1 MTRIDWRLA
10 AAVILVVAANTYLGF
25 QAVGHSVYRS
35 SAQVFEEFMN
45 GPIRLLFPII
55 VTLVAGSQ
63 VARQLSSR
71 WVASTRTRMDIR
83 RRVASEFLTVTA
95 GIFVVFFL
103 VGLLNA
109 FAAFII
115 VPATMPDAI
124 DPGSY
129 GLHSQAAVLA
139 DAGAHAPFAT
149 LLATSTALFVAAS
162 SAWVGLNGAVFAAL
176 TLVAVYLIPKPL
188 VALLIPLAV
197 YLFESVLFQLFGL
210 PGASFLLSAVF
221 PSGLQTYDLTEAI
234 APTAVLGLLCIGA
247 AVMLIR
253 TARSNPRLS

>member
-1 MTRIDWRLA
+1 MTRIDWRLGT
-10 AAVILVVAANTYLGF
+10 AVLLMVAVNTFVGF

-45 GPIRLLFPII
+45 GPIRLLFPIV
-55 VTLVAGSQ
+55 VTLAAGSQ

-83 RRVASEFLTVTA
+83 RRVASDFVTAAA
-95 GIFVVFFL
+95 GIFVVFSM

-109 FAAFII
+109 LAAFVI
-115 VPATMPDAI
+115 VPATMPEAI

-129 GLHSQAAVLA
+129 GLHSHAAVLA
-139 DAGAHAPFAT
+139 DAAAHAPFAG
-149 LLATSTALFVAAS
+149 LLATSTPLFVAVS
-162 SAWVGLNGAVFAAL
+162 SIWLGLNGAVFAAL
-176 TLVAVYLIPKPL
+176 TLVAVYLVPKPL
-188 VALLIPLAV
+188 VALLVPLAV
-197 YLFESVLFQLFGL
+197 YLFESVIFQIFGL

-221 PSGLQTYDLTEAI
+221 PSGLQTYDVIEAI
-234 APTAVLGLLCIGA
+234 APTAILGLLCA
-247 AVMLIR
+247 ATALVLVR